1 MSSTHNIDQPYTRRQ
16 WIPHQY
22 HHGVTDQ
29 FDQTDRSS
37 CVIVGDAAASAELT
51 SGREIFLFAPRP
63 ADRTLGLYSNLSSAT
78 LGGNITVYPPPQS
91 AGPCEYTYASIDRIL
106 QLLVDSNAKWP
117 FSKLDVGSVAHVY
130 WAGMHSKEL
139 LVTAEALNKP
149 TETDDEF
156 PEEALQSHT
165 AGQGFEDSSRP
176 IGDVFTSRVRA
187 LASLEYGWDG
197 GDGLPISSA
206 VQNYTLQLLGSFMQ
220 ATSIPPAVVPLSSGG
235 LQLEWFIGKHELEI
249 EIEKADYFVVNYEN
263 LEEQAT
269 ARVFSVTDGEGVKDV
284 MAILEV
290 L

>member
-1 MSSTHNIDQPYTRRQ
+1 MSSTHNVDQPYTRRQ
-16 WIPHQY
+16 CIPHQY
-22 HHGVTDQ
+22 HYGVTDQ

-37 CVIVGDAAASAELT
+37 CVIVGDAASSAELT

-63 ADRTLGLYSNLSSAT
+63 ADQTLGLYSNLNSAAQRA
-78 LGGNITVYPPPQS
+78 NVTVYPPPQS
-91 AGPCEYTYASIDRIL
+91 AGPCECTYASIDRIF
-106 QLLVDSNAKWP
+106 QLLADSNAKWP
-117 FSKLDVGSVAHVY
+117 LSKLGVGPMADFY
-130 WAGMHSKEL
+130 WTGMHSKEL
-139 LVTAEALNKP
+139 FVTAEALNKP
-149 TETDDEF
+149 SEIDDEF
-156 PEEALQSHT
+156 PNEALRSHT

-197 GDGLPISSA
+197 GDGLPISAA
-206 VQNYTLQLLGSFMQ
+206 VQNYTLRLLESFMQ

-235 LQLEWFIGKHELEI
+235 LQLEWFIGRHELEI
-249 EIEKADYFVVNYEN
+249 EIEKADCFVVNYEN
-263 LEEQAT
+263 VEEQST